1 MCSRVFYLSD
11 KKVSIPLDKGT
22 FLCYTVGNYGRKR
35 VIYMPKVIFQI
46 EGAAEVTVD
55 CGVGSNLLE
64 LARRANVAIDAPC
77 SGNGSCG
84 KCRVK
89 LVSGELDSLRTRHIS
104 DEEYEAGWRLSCC
117 SKVTGDCTVFV
128 PDIASAYQSRMKT
141 ADLSS
146 PKEIAI
152 FEACQS
158 QLQESGIAFEN
169 GFRALVLRMD
179 EPTLDDTMPDNERLT
194 RAIQAETGADTVE
207 IPYPVMVKL
216 ASTLRENGFRVCVK
230 GELRMDV
237 FRCMELCPPD
247 DTVIAGCAIDIG
259 TTTVTMVLTDLAT
272 GKILAKGSS
281 GNGQIRYGADV
292 INRIIEQG
300 KPGGKKKLQD
310 AIIKETLSPIIVNL
324 CKAAGVN
331 ARSILRL
338 SVGANT
344 TMNHLFVGVDA
355 ESVRMEPYI
364 PSFFGWEGL
373 TAGDVRLPA
382 NPLAQV
388 LIAPN
393 IGSYVGGD
401 ITAGTLAAGIWDK
414 DEMSLFI
421 DLGTNGELVFGN
433 RDFLMSCACSAGPA
447 FEGGD
452 ISCGMRATD
461 GAIEACV
468 IDKDTMEPTLTVVG
482 DGNQLPVGICGSGII
497 DIISELFRC
506 GIINAKGLF
515 VRQGER
521 VKHDE
526 HGMGRYVIARAE
538 ESETQREIS
547 INEVDID
554 NFVRAKA
561 AIFSAIATLLASVD
575 MPVEAIDRVYVAGG
589 IGSGINMKNAVNIGM
604 FPDVD
609 LEKFTYIGN
618 SSLAGAYAMVQS
630 DPAHEKLAEVAANM
644 TYLELSTHPGYMDS
658 FVAAC
663 FLPHTDSSLFPHSRQ
678 EL

>member
-1 MCSRVFYLSD
+1 M
-11 KKVSIPLDKGT
+11 KVT
-22 FLCYTVGNYGRKR
+22 
-35 VIYMPKVIFQI
+35 FQI
-46 EGAAEVTVD
+46 EGGNPVVIECNAGD
-55 CGVGSNLLE
+55 NLLE

-89 LVSGELDSLRTRHIS
+89 LLEGEVETIPSRHITA
-104 DEEYEAGWRLSCC
+104 EEYEAGWRLSCNC
-117 SKVTGDCTVFV
+117 KVVSDCVVFV

-152 FEACQS
+152 FEQCQEN
-158 QLQESGIAFEN
+158 LRASGIEFVN
-169 GFRALVLRMD
+169 TFRSIVVEMD
-179 EPTLDDTMPDNERLT
+179 EPTLEDTMPDNERLT
-194 RAIQAETGADTVE
+194 WAIQGALGVE
-207 IPYPVMVKL
+207 KVKIPFSVMTKL
-216 ASTLRENGFRVCVK
+216 AATLRLFHFKVCVK
-230 GELRMDV
+230 GELQGDT
-237 FRCMELCPPD
+237 FLCMEVCDPA
-247 DTVIAGCAIDIG
+247 DTAIVGCAIDIG
-259 TTTVTMVLTDLAT
+259 TTTVTMVLADLES
-272 GKILAKGSS
+272 GKLLAKGSS

-300 KPGGKKKLQD
+300 RTGGKKKLQD
-310 AIIKETLSPIIVNL
+310 AIVKETLVPIIANL
-324 CKAAGVN
+324 CKTAGIS

-338 SVGANT
+338 CVAANT

-364 PSFFGWEGL
+364 PSFFAWEGML
-373 TAGDVRLPA
+373 AGDLKLPA
-382 NPLAQV
+382 NPLAPI

-401 ITAGTLAAGIWDK
+401 ITAGTLAAGLWDQ

-433 RDFLMSCACSAGPA
+433 RDFMMSCACSAGPA

-468 IDKDTMEPTLTVVG
+468 IDKDTMEPTLTIVG
-482 DGNQLPVGICGSGII
+482 DAGQKPVGICGSGII

-506 GIINAKGLF
+506 SIINARGLF
-515 VRQGER
+515 DREGDR
-521 VKHDE
+521 VKRDA
-526 HGMGRYVIARAE
+526 HGMGRYVLATAE
-538 ESETQREIS
+538 ESETGREIA

-554 NFVRAKA
+554 NFIRAKG
-561 AIFSAIATLLASVD
+561 AIFSAIETLLNSVD
-575 MPVEAIDRVYVAGG
+575 MTPECIDKVYVAGG
-589 IGSGINMKNAVNIGM
+589 IGSGINMKNSVNIGM
-604 FPDVD
+604 LPDVE
-609 LEKFTYIGN
+609 LEKYQYIGN
-618 SSLAGAYAMVQS
+618 SSLTGAYAMVMS
-630 DPAHEKLAEVAANM
+630 DAANAKCTELGANM
-644 TYLELSTHPGYMDS
+644 TYLELSTYPGYMDS

-663 FLPHTDSSLFPHSRQ
+663 FLPHTNSSLFPNSIQ
-678 EL
+678 E

>member
-1 MCSRVFYLSD
+1 MS
-11 KKVSIPLDKGT
+11 
-22 FLCYTVGNYGRKR
+22 
-35 VIYMPKVIFQI
+35 KVIFQI
-46 EGAAEVTVD
+46 EG
-55 CGVGSNLLE
+55 GSPVAIECNPGDNLLE
-64 LARRANVAIDAPC
+64 AARRANVAIDAPC

-89 LVSGELDSLRTRHIS
+89 LLEGEVESMVSRHIS
-104 DEEYEAGWRLSCC
+104 QEEYDAGWRLSCI
-117 SKVTGDCTVFV
+117 SKVKGDVTVLV

-152 FEACQS
+152 FEDCQA
-158 QLQESGIAFEN
+158 QLRQSGISFTNAY
-169 GFRALVLRMD
+169 RAYELTMAA
-179 EPTLDDTMPDNERLT
+179 PTLDDTMPDIERFT
-194 RAIQAETGADTVE
+194 WAVQDAAGVEKVE
-207 IPYPVMVKL
+207 IPFCVMVKL
-216 ASTLRENGFRVCVK
+216 ASTLRQHDFHVTVK
-230 GELRMDV
+230 GELTENS
-237 FRCMELCPPD
+237 FRCMEVCAAEDKTL
-247 DTVIAGCAIDIG
+247 VGCAIDIG
-259 TTTVTMVLTDLAT
+259 TTTVTMVLVDLES

-300 KPGGKKKLQD
+300 RTGGKKKLQD
-310 AIIKETLSPIIVNL
+310 AIVKDTLTPIIANL
-324 CKAAGVN
+324 CKAANVN
-331 ARSILRL
+331 ARSILRMC
-338 SVGANT
+338 VAANT

-355 ESVRMEPYI
+355 EPVRMEPYI

-373 TAGDVRLPA
+373 LAGDLKLPA
-382 NPLAQV
+382 NPLAPV
-388 LIAPN
+388 IIAPN

-461 GAIEACV
+461 GAIEACR
-468 IDKDTMEPTLTVVG
+468 IDKETMEPTLTIVG
-482 DGNQLPVGICGSGII
+482 DEGQRCVGICGSGII

-515 VRQGER
+515 VREGSR
-521 VKHDE
+521 VKHDD
-526 HGMGRYVIARAE
+526 HGMGRFVLAFAQ
-538 ESETQREIS
+538 ESETGREIA

-554 NFVRAKA
+554 NFIRAKG
-561 AIFSAIATLLASVD
+561 AIFSAIDTLLKSVD
-575 MPVEAIDRVYVAGG
+575 MTVDMIDHVYVAGG

-604 FPDVD
+604 LPDVE
-609 LEKFTYIGN
+609 LEKYSYIGN
-618 SSLAGAYAMVQS
+618 SSLTGAYAMVLG
-630 DPAHEKLAEVAANM
+630 DAANDKCHEIMTNM
-644 TYLELSTHPGYMDS
+644 TYLELSTYPGYMDS

-663 FLPHTDSSLFPHSRQ
+663 FLPHTDASLFPNSGK
-678 EL
+678 

>member
-1 MCSRVFYLSD
+1 MS
-11 KKVSIPLDKGT
+11 
-22 FLCYTVGNYGRKR
+22 
-35 VIYMPKVIFQI
+35 KVIFQI
-46 EGAAEVTVD
+46 EGAQPVVIECNNGD
-55 CGVGSNLLE
+55 NLLE
-64 LARRANVAIDAPC
+64 TARRANVAIDAPC

-89 LVSGELDSLRTRHIS
+89 LVEGEVESMKSRHIS
-104 DEEYEAGWRLSCC
+104 EEEYAAGWRLSCI
-117 SKVTGDCTVFV
+117 SKVKGDVTVFV

-146 PKEIAI
+146 PKEVAI
-152 FEACQS
+152 FEECQQ
-158 QLQESGIAFEN
+158 QLKESGISFANQYRAF
-169 GFRALVLRMD
+169 VLTMA
-179 EPTLDDTMPDNERLT
+179 EPTLEDTMPDVERLT
-194 RAIQAETGADTVE
+194 WAIQEASGAQRVE
-207 IPYPVMVKL
+207 IPFCVMTKL
-216 ASTLRENGFRVCVK
+216 ASTLREHHFHVCVK
-230 GELRMDV
+230 GELAGDC
-237 FRCMELCPPD
+237 FKCMELCGPED
-247 DTVIAGCAIDIG
+247 KTLVGCAIDIG
-259 TTTVTMVLTDLAT
+259 TTTVTMVLVDMEN

-300 KPGGKKKLQD
+300 RTGGKKKLQD
-310 AIIKETLSPIIVNL
+310 AIVKDTLTPIIANL
-324 CKAAGVN
+324 CKAAGVS
-331 ARSILRL
+331 ARSILRMC
-338 SVGANT
+338 VAANT

-355 ESVRMEPYI
+355 EPVRMEPYI

-373 TAGDVRLPA
+373 LAGDLKLPA
-382 NPLAQV
+382 NPLAPV

-461 GAIEACV
+461 GAIEACQ
-468 IDKDTMEPTLTVVG
+468 IDMETMEPALTIVG
-482 DGNQLPVGICGSGII
+482 EADQRPVGICGSGII

-506 GIINAKGLF
+506 KIINAKGLF
-515 VRQGER
+515 VREGAR
-521 VKHDE
+521 VKHDD
-526 HGMGRYVIARAE
+526 HGMGRYILAFAE
-538 ESETQREIS
+538 ASETGREIA

-554 NFVRAKA
+554 NFIRAKG
-561 AIFSAIATLLASVD
+561 AIFSAIDTLLKSVD
-575 MPVEAIDRVYVAGG
+575 MTVDMIDHVYVAGG

-604 FPDVD
+604 LPDVE
-609 LEKFTYIGN
+609 LEKYSYIGN
-618 SSLAGAYAMVQS
+618 SSLTGAYAMVLG
-630 DPAHEKLAEVAANM
+630 DEANAKCAEVGANM
-644 TYLELSTHPGYMDS
+644 TYLELSTYPGYMDA

-663 FLPHTDSSLFPHSRQ
+663 FLPHTDASLFPNSGR
-678 EL
+678 